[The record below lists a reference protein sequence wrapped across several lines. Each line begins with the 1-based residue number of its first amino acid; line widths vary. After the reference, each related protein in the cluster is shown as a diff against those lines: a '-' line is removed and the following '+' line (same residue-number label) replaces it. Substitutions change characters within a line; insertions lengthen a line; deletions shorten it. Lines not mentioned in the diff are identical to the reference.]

1 MADAK
6 KTIMLL
12 GDSLAAWGDWAAL
25 LPELEVVNRGKAGE
39 YVEELSARLADE
51 LDTMPEPDFLLLMS
65 GTNNLLMGSPHFT
78 AVFQTMLP
86 RVAALLCPGSR
97 IVVNGIMPMRCCGL
111 TAELLATV
119 NSELQAHAEQS
130 GCAFLDMTEPFAAS
144 CLPVTRPCFLHDGV
158 HLSTL
163 GYQVWAREIRN
174 LTAAATFSS
183 RH

>member
-1 MADAK
+1 MMADAK

-12 GDSLAAWGDWAAL
+12 GDSLAEWGDWAVL
-25 LPELEVVNRGKAGE
+25 LPELDVINRGKAGE
-39 YVEELSARLADE
+39 CVEELSARLADE

-86 RVAALLCPGSR
+86 RVAALCPGSR

-111 TAELLATV
+111 TADLLGAV
-119 NSELQAHAEQS
+119 NKELQAYAERS